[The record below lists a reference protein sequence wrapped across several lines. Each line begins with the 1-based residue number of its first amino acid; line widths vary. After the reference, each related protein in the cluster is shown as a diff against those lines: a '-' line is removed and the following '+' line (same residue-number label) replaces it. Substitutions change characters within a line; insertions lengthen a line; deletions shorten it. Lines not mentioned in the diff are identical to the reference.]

1 MHTQAWRLRRCISE
15 FNGICR
21 RPHWPREAQIRSLLK
36 SLDIELPERKEAYE
50 EESEEEAS
58 VCDEENIE
66 SEGET
71 EDLEVEAGETED
83 LEVEAEAVPC
93 VLT

>member
-21 RPHWPREAQIRSLLK
+21 NWPLEAQIRSLLK

-58 VCDEENIE
+58 VCDEESIE